1 MLSLTG
7 IAAGTVMAM
16 LLPASR
22 AEREIASQ
30 AREDTWET
38 AEEIGQRAAK
48 TVHETTED
56 LKRFK
61 QDQSDGVQSDLQK
74 EQRTF
79 NPAARLAATCRTK
92 AKNIAP
98 KSRSRRVIETA
109 KAATTS
115 ANHSWLLSDFRVMG
129 WVT

>member
-1 MLSLTG
+1 LVSSG
-7 IAAGTVMAM
+7 GKC
-16 LLPASR
+16 
-22 AEREIASQ
+22 Q

-48 TVHETTED
+48 TVHEMAED

-61 QDQSDGVQSDLQK
+61 QDQSDSVQRDLQRNSEPLK
-74 EQRTF
+74 
-79 NPAARLAATCRTK
+79 PAAQLAATCRTK

-115 ANHSWLLSDFRVMG
+115 ASRSFEDESSAPAGPF
-129 WVT
+129 

>member
-1 MLSLTG
+1 
-7 IAAGTVMAM
+7 M

-48 TVHETTED
+48 TVHEMAED

-61 QDQSDGVQSDLQK
+61 QDQSDDVQRDLQRSS
-74 EQRTF
+74 ELL
-79 NPAARLAATCRTK
+79 NPAARLARRAGRKQRTSHR
-92 AKNIAP
+92 NRGRGG
-98 KSRSRRVIETA
+98 S
-109 KAATTS
+109 
-115 ANHSWLLSDFRVMG
+115 
-129 WVT
+129 